1 MTEANKHNQA
11 QESAMPK
18 SSSTGKPE
26 KKGPVEAASVE
37 QKQTPTSTEGA
48 DATALAKEF
57 VSRLS
62 KEERMLILLQS
73 ELYENSW
80 LAMLNDLRNRLD
92 GKPFI
97 FKLASRI
104 QDDMARIE
112 KLQSFEQKHNVKL
125 SEFVNPP

>member
-1 MTEANKHNQA
+1 
-11 QESAMPK
+11 MPK